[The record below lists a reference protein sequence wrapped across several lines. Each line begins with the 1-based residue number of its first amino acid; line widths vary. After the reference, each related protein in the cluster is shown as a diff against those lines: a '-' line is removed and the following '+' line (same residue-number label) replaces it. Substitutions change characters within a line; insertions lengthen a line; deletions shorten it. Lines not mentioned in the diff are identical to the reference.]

1 MDACTILDC
10 SHWKL
15 RSLKPEHCPLQFMR
29 AHARTSLPPLPLS
42 PLGSVL
48 VHRRCNIHTIVQT
61 FVDLGGLRIQKP
73 VRTAILTCHQGWF
86 MKFSRVHNAN
96 KNFGSSSSPIM
107 PDVEH
112 ERLSLQPVRRGS
124 SEEAV
129 QTVFFDS
136 ESPQNRSLG
145 LKANHVPTVV
155 AQNSGIYKRSM
166 ATDQTSGG
174 II

>member
-1 MDACTILDC
+1 
-10 SHWKL
+10 
-15 RSLKPEHCPLQFMR
+15 
-29 AHARTSLPPLPLS
+29 
-42 PLGSVL
+42 
-48 VHRRCNIHTIVQT
+48 
-61 FVDLGGLRIQKP
+61 
-73 VRTAILTCHQGWF
+73 
-86 MKFSRVHNAN
+86 MKFSRVRNVN
-96 KNFGSSSSPIM
+96 KNFGSSSSPIK

-124 SEEAV
+124 SRQEKAV